1 MPQFKFNLIIFDNLP
16 IYIILSFFI
25 IYGLIIQK
33 FNILLFLSN
42 NKKKIKLLIWTL
54 KNIK

>member
-1 MPQFKFNLIIFDNLP
+1 MPQFEFNLINFDHLP

>member
-1 MPQFKFNLIIFDNLP
+1 MPQFEFNLINFDHLP

-42 NKKKIKLLIWTL
+42 NKKKIKLLI
-54 KNIK
+54 